1 MHYLRRNAGK
11 PILLVPRDVT
21 RTKCSTWAAA
31 AAIRH
36 GMHGWITELETDAY
50 ICVLQAK
57 SPS

>member
-36 GMHGWITELETDAY
+36 GIAWMTMELETDAY
-50 ICVLQAK
+50 IYTHSAQ
-57 SPS
+57 

>member
-36 GMHGWITELETDAY
+36 GIAWMDHGARDRCIYMCAASKIT
-50 ICVLQAK
+50 
-57 SPS
+57 

>member
-36 GMHGWITELETDAY
+36 GIAWMTMELETDAY